1 MKKRITVALFSLLA
15 VLAGVAWW
23 VTSPSKPP
31 GIEEPDGIE
40 AMAVER
46 EAQPISKSGSMEA
59 PKEPA
64 TINVYGRVRG
74 IVYTTQGVFD
84 STRSFSASVRGPD
97 SSFDVTNEMRT
108 ATFHAALKEGDY
120 SYCYQGPFTNQNGAV
135 TYPIAARIERRAV
148 PIDDGSW
155 IHNLWLAFAS
165 HSYFTLRS
173 NSSAAAVW
181 PTGLR
186 EANEGRMGIRAFY
199 RALPGSPFPAQI
211 DYLAEGYEYFES
223 ESHNLQ
229 RVALPPPFDSGY
241 TNFVTHT
248 TKSTRLQGFL
258 FPLRCEITRFGV
270 VQENRAFRLN
280 TLTVTQISVE
290 SFAVGTN
297 PIAHP
302 TLSGSVRV
310 LVVPRN
316 EFVAA
321 PNGVWPRLRGE
332 VLGE

>member
-1 MKKRITVALFSLLA
+1 
-15 VLAGVAWW
+15 
-23 VTSPSKPP
+23 
-31 GIEEPDGIE
+31 
-40 AMAVER
+40 
-46 EAQPISKSGSMEA
+46 MEA

-241 TNFVTHT
+241 TNFV
-248 TKSTRLQGFL
+248 
-258 FPLRCEITRFGV
+258 
-270 VQENRAFRLN
+270 QENRAFRLN